1 MTKNQYL
8 LVYLQSIFK
17 LSVDMPKINIDFNK
31 LLDGQITR
39 DFTFDLDVLLF
50 PTAIFIMPSKTVVIN
65 KYAHELLGLREN
77 QSFNI
82 DKWKTLN
89 PQIGDILSK
98 IEHNF
103 ISDQR
108 ILITLFNGKKE
119 IVCFNLSII
128 KYNDT
133 GRIYIIQFRKAT
145 NKYSVSTLSSLQTIG
160 DDVKKL
166 MPYLNNHG
174 KTLLTEILS
183 NHFEEDKREL
193 ISDDIVYYEK
203 EIKIIEEA
211 FPTLTHQEVII
222 CGLLLNDLDS
232 NEISQLTKRSL
243 NSVFVTI
250 HRINKKLNI
259 KDRKDL
265 IETLEQTII
274 KKSNEYQNNKI
285 IDDFDI

>member
-1 MTKNQYL
+1 M
-8 LVYLQSIFK
+8 S
-17 LSVDMPKINIDFNK
+17 KINIDFKK
-31 LLDGQITR
+31 LLDGQITK
-39 DFTFDLDVLLF
+39 DFSFDLDVLLF
-50 PTAIFIMPSKTVVIN
+50 PTAIYVMPSKTIVLN

-77 QSFNI
+77 QSFNL
-82 DKWKTLN
+82 DKWKKMN
-89 PQIGDILSK
+89 PQIGDILAK

-119 IVCFNLSII
+119 IISFNLSII

-145 NKYSVSTLSSLQTIG
+145 NKYSVSTLSSLQTIS

-174 KTLLTEILS
+174 KTLLKEILS
-183 NHFEEDKREL
+183 NHFQEDKKEL

-232 NEISQLTKRSL
+232 NEISLLTKKSL
-243 NSVFVTI
+243 NSIFVTI

-265 IETLEQTII
+265 VETLEKTII
-274 KKSNEYQNNKI
+274 EKSNEYQNNKLI
-285 IDDFDI
+285 NDFDI